1 MNAIELTRAQLPDAA
16 SLIGFVGAPL
26 TLAAYLAEGAPA
38 KTGLGLSRHS
48 MTVSLLLR
56 LY

>member
-38 KTGLGLSRHS
+38 KELGR
-48 MTVSLLLR
+48 V
-56 LY
+56 